1 MRALRLDYVA
11 GRVASRAGPVFLVAG
26 VLLAALALLE
36 HRAVRE
42 ELTAQQSRLAEIR
55 TSGKPA
61 AAGAPRSAG
70 DVQAAAQDV
79 KAAQLALQR
88 LSLRWDQLFGALES
102 AQVSGVALL
111 AIEPDAG
118 KSMVKLSAEAR
129 SADDML
135 DYVARLQAADGLADV
150 MLASHQIK
158 QGDPLQP
165 LRFAVV
171 AAWARQ
177 P

>member
-11 GRVASRAGPVFLVAG
+11 GREARWTGTALLVAG
-26 VLLAALALLE
+26 ALLAALALLE
-36 HRAVRE
+36 QRAVRE
-42 ELTAQQSRLAEIR
+42 ELTVQQTRLEQVRA
-55 TSGKPA
+55 SGKRA
-61 AAGAPRSAG
+61 AAGAPRGAA
-70 DVQAAAQDV
+70 DPQMAAQEV

-88 LSLRWDQLFGALES
+88 LSLRWDRLFGALEA
-102 AQVSGVALL
+102 AQVNGVALL

-118 KSMVKLSAEAR
+118 KSMLRLSAEAR
-129 SADDML
+129 SAEDML
-135 DYVARLQAADGLADV
+135 NYVARLQASEGLAEV
-150 MLASHQIK
+150 VLASHQIK